1 MYNIINELGVYGK
14 GGINKFDDLFSVIRK
29 KYLSWLAL
37 MERKKIHLEY
47 LLNATSK
54 SILWAAISTPT
65 GLEGWFADRVQSDD
79 KTVTFFWGKTEKR
92 DAEIIAVRA
101 YSFIR
106 FRWLDDENEREYFE
120 LKMTNNELTN
130 DFVLEITDFADI
142 DEVGDSREL
151 WESQVD
157 TLRRTCGF

>member
-1 MYNIINELGVYGK
+1 
-14 GGINKFDDLFSVIRK
+14 
-29 KYLSWLAL
+29 
-37 MERKKIHLEY
+37 MERQKIRLEY

-54 SILWAAISTPT
+54 NILWTAISTPT

-79 KTVTFFWGKTEKR
+79 RMVAFYWGKAEKR
-92 DAEIIAVRA
+92 DAEIVAIRA

-106 FRWLDDENEREYFE
+106 FHWLDDENPREYFE
-120 LKMTNNELTN
+120 LKMTNSELTN
-130 DFVLEITDFADI
+130 DFVLEITDFANAGEED
-142 DEVGDSREL
+142 DLREL

>member
-1 MYNIINELGVYGK
+1 
-14 GGINKFDDLFSVIRK
+14 
-29 KYLSWLAL
+29 
-37 MERKKIHLEY
+37 MERKKVHLEY
-47 LLNATSK
+47 LLRATSK

-65 GLEGWFADRVQSDD
+65 GLEGWFADRVLSDD
-79 KTVTFFWGKTEKR
+79 KRVTFCWGKTERR
-92 DAEIIAVRA
+92 DAEIIGMRA

-106 FRWLDDENEREYFE
+106 FHWLDDENAQEYFE

-130 DFVLEITDFADI
+130 DFVLEITDFADG
-142 DEVGDSREL
+142 DEVDDLHEL

>member
-1 MYNIINELGVYGK
+1 M
-14 GGINKFDDLFSVIRK
+14 DRK
-29 KYLSWLAL
+29 KV
-37 MERKKIHLEY
+37 HLEF

-54 SILWAAISTPT
+54 SILLTAISTPN

-79 KTVTFFWGKTEKR
+79 KIVTFFWGKAEKR
-92 DAEIIAVRA
+92 GAEIIAMRA

-106 FRWLDDENEREYFE
+106 FRWLDDENPREYFE
-120 LKMTNNELTN
+120 LKMTNSELTN
-130 DFVLEITDFADI
+130 DFVLEITDFTDA
-142 DEVGDSREL
+142 DEVVDLREL

>member
-1 MYNIINELGVYGK
+1 
-14 GGINKFDDLFSVIRK
+14 
-29 KYLSWLAL
+29 

-54 SILWAAISTPT
+54 SILWSAISTPT

-79 KTVTFFWGKTEKR
+79 KIVDFFWGKTEKR
-92 DAEIIAVRA
+92 TAEIVAVRA

-106 FRWLDDENEREYFE
+106 FRWLDNEIPREYFE
-120 LKMTNNELTN
+120 LKMTNSELTN
-130 DFVLEITDFADI
+130 DFVLEITDFAAAN
-142 DEVGDSREL
+142 EVDDVRGL
-151 WESQVD
+151 WESQVE

>member
-1 MYNIINELGVYGK
+1 M
-14 GGINKFDDLFSVIRK
+14 R
-29 KYLSWLAL
+29 
-37 MERKKIHLEY
+37 
-47 LLNATSK
+47 LLK

-79 KTVTFFWGKTEKR
+79 KTVTFFGENRKR

>member
-1 MYNIINELGVYGK
+1 MKRKTQIEYPLNPSS
-14 GGINKFDDLFSVIRK
+14 SVII
-29 KYLSWLAL
+29 W
-37 MERKKIHLEY
+37 
-47 LLNATSK
+47 N
-54 SILWAAISTPT
+54 AISSTA

>member
-1 MYNIINELGVYGK
+1 
-14 GGINKFDDLFSVIRK
+14 
-29 KYLSWLAL
+29 
-37 MERKKIHLEY
+37 MEREKIHLEF

-54 SILWAAISTPT
+54 SILWAAISTPP

-92 DAEIIAVRA
+92 DAEIVAVRA

-106 FRWLDDENEREYFE
+106 FQWMDDENEREFFE

-130 DFVLEITDFADI
+130 DFVLEIIDFAAA
-142 DEVGDSREL
+142 DEVADLCEL
-151 WESQVD
+151 WETQVD